1 MYSKMIIFVCVLVA
15 DSIPILVR
23 QTFQVARCGCT
34 LRVTP
39 QTSYLPMLIY
49 RHITS

>member
-15 DSIPILVR
+15 DSIPTLVR